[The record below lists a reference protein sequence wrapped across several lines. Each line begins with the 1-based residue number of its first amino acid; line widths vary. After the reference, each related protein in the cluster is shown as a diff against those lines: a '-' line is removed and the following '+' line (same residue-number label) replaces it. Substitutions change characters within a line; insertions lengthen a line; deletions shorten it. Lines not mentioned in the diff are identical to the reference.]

1 MLSLYILLGLCGLA
15 GLVFLLEPLVR
26 DEGDVRRLTGRL
38 ERYPD
43 VELSAREKNTNDD
56 AEPPHRCPHCGSE
69 VERGYT
75 FCGNCAEP
83 LPVPA

>member
-1 MLSLYILLGLCGLA
+1 MLSLYILLGFCGLA

-26 DEGDVRRLTGRL
+26 DEGDVRRLMGRL

-43 VELSAREKNTNDD
+43 VELSTREENATDG
-56 AEPPHRCPHCGSE
+56 ATAPHRCPHCDSE
-69 VERGYT
+69 VEQGYV

>member
-1 MLSLYILLGLCGLA
+1 MLSLYILFGLCGFA

-26 DEGDVRRLTGRL
+26 DEGDVRRLMGRL

-43 VELSAREKNTNDD
+43 VELSTGGESAADG
-56 AEPPHRCPHCGSE
+56 ASPPHRCPHCGSE
-69 VERGYT
+69 VERGYA